1 MNEMTT
7 SRYFRGTLAPL
18 ANADF
23 RNLLISNTLWW
34 QAMWMEMIVVGWL
47 VLELTNSA
55 FDVAFVGFCRSA
67 PLLFTGFVAGPLADR
82 LGRIRVILLSQGIS
96 LSVLTLVCILIL
108 LERITYTHFLIA
120 AIFLGITWSFSWTAR
135 RALIPDLIGKDRT
148 VDAMMLESFTQNI
161 SRVLGPFASGS
172 LYAILGPKG
181 CYLTLLGISFCSF
194 VTVFLVKSPPHIP
207 LKNQISPFKRMT
219 DGLRYVIHNQ
229 AILGSL
235 LVTVAMNFFTFP
247 YQALLPVF
255 TRDILQQGPFE
266 LGLLGACNGVGA
278 FFGLYAVNK
287 LRHRFSRGWIFTIGS
302 ALQSLCLLLFAF
314 GSTLPLSIAVV
325 GSTIP
330 FAFPLSIVLLIL
342 AGTGQSAF
350 GVMQS
355 SIILLAASDDMRDRA
370 MGTLVLA
377 IGTGPLGQLQIGKL
391 AEMFGAPLAL
401 GLQTSVAIVA
411 VLTIAACLPGFRARL
426 E

>member
-1 MNEMTT
+1 MSDRLP
-7 SRYFRGTLAPL
+7 SRHFQGTLTPL

-67 PLLFTGFVAGPLADR
+67 PLLVTGFIAGPLADR
-82 LGRIRVILLSQGIS
+82 LGRIRVILLAQGIS
-96 LSVLTLVCILIL
+96 LTVLAIVCTLIL

-120 AIFLGITWSFSWTAR
+120 AVFLGTTWSFSWTAR

-148 VDAMMLESFTQNI
+148 VDAMMLEGFTQNI

-172 LYAILGPKG
+172 LYVLLGPKG
-181 CYLTLLGISFCSF
+181 CYVTLLTISLSSF
-194 VTVFLVKSPPHIP
+194 VTIFLVRAPQHVRSPNEVSP
-207 LKNQISPFKRMT
+207 LKRMM
-219 DGLRYVIHNQ
+219 DGLRYVTRNQ
-229 AILGSL
+229 AILGDL
-235 LVTVAMNFFTFP
+235 LITVAMNFLTFP

-278 FFGLYAVNK
+278 FFGLYALNK
-287 LRHRFSRGWIFTIGS
+287 LRRRFSRGWIFAAGS
-302 ALQSLCLLLFAF
+302 ALQSMCLLLFAM
-314 GSTLPLSIAVV
+314 GSTLPLSITLW
-325 GSTIP
+325 GSVFP
-330 FAFPLSIVLLIL
+330 FAFPLSVALLIL

-350 GVMQS
+350 GVMQ
-355 SIILLAASDDMRDRA
+355 
-370 MGTLVLA
+370 
-377 IGTGPLGQLQIGKL
+377 
-391 AEMFGAPLAL
+391 
-401 GLQTSVAIVA
+401 
-411 VLTIAACLPGFRARL
+411 
-426 E
+426 

>member
-120 AIFLGITWSFSWTAR
+120 AVFLGITWSFSWTAR

-161 SRVLGPFASGS
+161 S
-172 LYAILGPKG
+172 
-181 CYLTLLGISFCSF
+181 
-194 VTVFLVKSPPHIP
+194 
-207 LKNQISPFKRMT
+207 
-219 DGLRYVIHNQ
+219 
-229 AILGSL
+229 
-235 LVTVAMNFFTFP
+235 
-247 YQALLPVF
+247 
-255 TRDILQQGPFE
+255 
-266 LGLLGACNGVGA
+266 
-278 FFGLYAVNK
+278 
-287 LRHRFSRGWIFTIGS
+287 
-302 ALQSLCLLLFAF
+302 
-314 GSTLPLSIAVV
+314 
-325 GSTIP
+325 
-330 FAFPLSIVLLIL
+330 
-342 AGTGQSAF
+342 
-350 GVMQS
+350 
-355 SIILLAASDDMRDRA
+355 
-370 MGTLVLA
+370 
-377 IGTGPLGQLQIGKL
+377 
-391 AEMFGAPLAL
+391 
-401 GLQTSVAIVA
+401 
-411 VLTIAACLPGFRARL
+411 
-426 E
+426 

>member
-1 MNEMTT
+1 MSKTT
-7 SRYFRGTLAPL
+7 PSPYFRGTLTPL

-34 QAMWMEMIVVGWL
+34 QAMWMETIVVGWL

-67 PLLFTGFVAGPLADR
+67 PLLITGFIAGPLADR

-96 LSVLTLVCILIL
+96 LAVLAIVCALIL
-108 LERITYTHFLIA
+108 LERITYTHFLVA
-120 AIFLGITWSFSWTAR
+120 SVFMGTTWSFSWTAR

-148 VDAMMLESFTQNI
+148 VDAMMLEGFTQNI
-161 SRVLGPFASGS
+161 SRVLGPFSSG
-172 LYAILGPKG
+172 LLFATLGAKG
-181 CYLTLLGISFCSF
+181 CYVTLLIISLCSF
-194 VTVFLVKSPPHIP
+194 VIVFLVKAPTHIP
-207 LKNQISPFKRMT
+207 QQNLISPLQRMI
-219 DGLRYVIHNQ
+219 DGLRYVTRNQ

-235 LVTVAMNFFTFP
+235 LITVAMNFLTFP
-247 YQALLPVF
+247 FQALLPVF

-266 LGLLGACNGVGA
+266 LGLLGASNGVGA
-278 FFGLYAVNK
+278 FFGLYALNK
-287 LRHRFSRGWIFTIGS
+287 LRRRFSRGWIFTIGS

-314 GSTLPLSIAVV
+314 GSTLPLSITVS
-325 GSTIP
+325 GSIIP

-401 GLQTSVAIVA
+401 GLQTSAAVVI
-411 VLTIAACLPGFRARL
+411 VLTIAAALPGFRARL